1 MNKVYH
7 ITEREFVVLNLLIQG
22 YSNPQIAE
30 KLNIT
35 VHTVKAH
42 ISSIYEKTGVNSRVN
57 LTVLAC
63 SYGVNNNLT
72 A

>member
-7 ITEREFVVLNLLIQG
+7 ITEREFEVLKLLIQG

-63 SYGVNNNLT
+63 SFGVDKNLT
-72 A
+72 V

>member
-7 ITEREFVVLNLLIQG
+7 ITEREFEVLKLLIQG

-63 SYGVNNNLT
+63 SFGVDKNLIV
-72 A
+72 

>member
-1 MNKVYH
+1 MNKIYH
-7 ITEREFVVLNLLIQG
+7 ITEREFEVLKLLIQG

-42 ISSIYEKTGVNSRVN
+42 ISSLYEKTGVNSRVN
-57 LTVLAC
+57 LAVLAC
-63 SYGVNNNLT
+63 SYGINNNLT

>member
-7 ITEREFVVLNLLIQG
+7 ITEREFEVLKLLIQG

-42 ISSIYEKTGVNSRVN
+42 ISSIYELSN
-57 LTVLAC
+57 
-63 SYGVNNNLT
+63 
-72 A
+72 